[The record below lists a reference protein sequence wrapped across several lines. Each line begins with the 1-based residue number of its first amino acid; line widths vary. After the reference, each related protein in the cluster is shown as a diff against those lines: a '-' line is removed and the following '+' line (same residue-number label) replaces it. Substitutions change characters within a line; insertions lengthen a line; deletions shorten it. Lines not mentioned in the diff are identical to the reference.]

1 MRRRASLLLALALLA
16 ACRREPAKPE
26 AFKPP
31 PDGRLTAA
39 QVRLYLKGQETGFR
53 PRERE
58 WVRARVQEARLA
70 GLTSGLDRKVIESR
84 RRILRSLEER
94 SRAATDPARKAELDR
109 DIAEVRRLLQGAPP
123 EVAPAVRDNAELV
136 ARLEKSKDKEK
147 NEP

>member
-31 PDGRLTAA
+31 ADGRLTEA
-39 QVRLYLKGQETGFR
+39 QVRLFLKGQESGFR
-53 PRERE
+53 PQERE

-70 GLTSGLDRKVIESR
+70 GLTSGLDRRVIESR

-94 SRAATDPARKAELDR
+94 SRAATDPAKKAELDR

-123 EVAPAVRDNAELV
+123 EPPPAVRENAELV

>member
-1 MRRRASLLLALALLA
+1 MRRRSALLLALVLLA

-31 PDGRLTAA
+31 ADGRLTEA
-39 QVRLYLKGQETGFR
+39 QVRLYLRGREADFR
-53 PRERE
+53 PQEYA

-70 GLTSGLDRKVIESR
+70 GLSSRLDEKVIEGR

-94 SRAATDPARKAELDR
+94 SRAAVDPVKKAELDR

-123 EVAPAVRDNAELV
+123 EPAPSVRDNAELV
-136 ARLEKSKDKEK
+136 AKLERKETK
-147 NEP
+147 

>member
-1 MRRRASLLLALALLA
+1 MRRQRLVVLLALALVA
-16 ACRREPAKPE
+16 ACRREPEKPA

-31 PDGRLTAA
+31 ADGRLTEA
-39 QVRLYLKGQETGFR
+39 QVRLFLRGKEPGLGPQEY
-53 PRERE
+53 E

-70 GLTSGLDRKVIESR
+70 GLASTLDRKVIEGR

-94 SRAATDPARKAELDR
+94 SRAETEPAKKAELNR

-136 ARLEKSKDKEK
+136 ARLEKTEET
-147 NEP
+147 NP

>member
-1 MRRRASLLLALALLA
+1 MRRQRFSRIAVVLALALLA

-31 PDGRLTAA
+31 ADGRLTEA
-39 QVRLYLKGQETGFR
+39 QVRLFLKSREAGFSRQEY
-53 PRERE
+53 E

-94 SRAATDPARKAELDR
+94 SRAATDPAKKAEMDR
-109 DIAEVRRLLQGAPP
+109 NIAEVRRLLQGAPP
-123 EVAPAVRDNAELV
+123 EPAPAIRDNAELV
-136 ARLEKSKDKEK
+136 ARLERKETK
-147 NEP
+147 

>member
-1 MRRRASLLLALALLA
+1 MRRRASLILVLALLA

-31 PDGRLTAA
+31 ADGRLTEA
-39 QVRLYLKGQETGFR
+39 QVRLHLQGSGLS
-53 PRERE
+53 PDERE

-70 GLTSGLDRKVIESR
+70 GLTSGLDEKVIESR

-94 SRAATDPARKAELDR
+94 SRTAKDPKRKAELER

-123 EVAPAVRDNAELV
+123 EVAPSVRDNAELV
-136 ARLEKSKDKEK
+136 ARLEKEK
-147 NEP
+147 K